1 MCLLCSPGLLDK
13 AYFPKLEASL
23 QQTASHSAKE
33 KGRNRHSWHHSP
45 LQEFT
50 GWGQKSGEDFQTLN
64 QATFS
69 SHYINIKLVLK
80 LFYWNIR
87 INSHRN
93 NTFENNSIAWV
104 ASAKRQPS
112 PADTECLSLPL
123 VSTGPEGIL
132 SPQEDQSSAESDA
145 NVCKRYLWA
154 AKETSHLQT
163 AHEDTS

>member
-1 MCLLCSPGLLDK
+1 M
-13 AYFPKLEASL
+13 
-23 QQTASHSAKE
+23 
-33 KGRNRHSWHHSP
+33 
-45 LQEFT
+45 
-50 GWGQKSGEDFQTLN
+50 LN
-64 QATFS
+64 QAMFS

-93 NTFENNSIAWV
+93 NTFENTFIAWV

-112 PADTECLSLPL
+112 PADTECLGLPL

-145 NVCKRYLWA
+145 NVTSEWQRKQVICKQHMKTPHKYRRNLMLHR
-154 AKETSHLQT
+154 SN
-163 AHEDTS
+163 